1 MAQAIVLPKL
11 GNTVESAIILRWHVA
26 VGAAV
31 TAGEALCEVETDK
44 AVLEV
49 ESSASGVLLAR
60 FAEAGSE
67 VPVLGTI
74 AVVGRAG
81 DSYTEFAPAASPPSA
96 APTPTSSAS
105 AEEAPEARSDS
116 AIHDG
121 RIAISPRARRL
132 ARTKDIDY
140 ASIEGSGPEGR
151 IIERDIQA
159 LLKRRPKLSPVAKKM
174 LDSGDFQLDPAAVGA
189 RVTKADLLPAAEEK
203 RAAVNVIPLAGT
215 RGTIARRM
223 LESLQTTAQLTLH
236 RSADAATLRRL
247 RAKFKRS
254 DEALGLR
261 HVTINDLL
269 LFAVARTLPA
279 FPELNALFEQDTIYQ
294 QRAVQLGMAVDT
306 ERGLFVPVIRDVER
320 LGLLQLSAEAR
331 RLSLACRE
339 GVIQPD
345 ELSGGSFTLTNLGG
359 LGIEYFTP
367 ILNPPQVA
375 ILGAGAIS
383 LKPVDGE
390 SGIEFL
396 PQIALSLTVNHQ
408 VVDGAPAAR
417 FLAQLALNLRDVDL
431 LLAADSA

>member
-1 MAQAIVLPKL
+1 M
-11 GNTVESAIILRWHVA
+11 ESAIILRWHVA

-31 TAGEALCEVETDK
+31 RTGEALCEVETDK

-60 FAEAGSE
+60 FADEGEE

-81 DSYTEFAPAASPPSA
+81 ESHAEFAPAASPPSA
-96 APTPTSSAS
+96 APAPAPL
-105 AEEAPEARSDS
+105 AEEAAKAQPVS
-116 AIHDG
+116 AGQDG

-132 ARTKDIDY
+132 ARTNDIDY
-140 ASIEGSGPEGR
+140 GSIDGSGPDGR

-159 LLKRRPKLSPVAKKM
+159 LLRRRPKLSPVAKKM
-174 LDSGDFQLDPAAVGA
+174 LDSGDYQLDRSAAAGA
-189 RVTKADLLPAAEEK
+189 RVTKADLLPAAEDQ
-203 RAAVNVIPLAGT
+203 RDAVNAVPLTGV
-215 RGTIARRM
+215 RRTIARRM

-236 RSADAATLRRL
+236 RSADAVTLRRL
-247 RAKFKRS
+247 RAKFKHS

-261 HVTINDLL
+261 RVTINDLI

-279 FPELNALFEQDTIYQ
+279 FPALNARFENDTIYQ
-294 QRAVQLGMAVDT
+294 QRAAQLGMAVDT
-306 ERGLFVPVIRDVER
+306 ERGLLVPVIRDADALSLR
-320 LGLLQLSAEAR
+320 QLSAEAR
-331 RLSLACRE
+331 RLSIACRDGE
-339 GVIQPD
+339 IKPD
-345 ELSGGSFTLTNLGG
+345 EMTGGSFTVTNLGG
-359 LGIEYFTP
+359 LGIDSFTP

-383 LKPVDGE
+383 LKPVEGE
-390 SGIEFL
+390 SGVDFQ

-417 FLAQLALNLRDVDL
+417 FLAQLALNLRDVDM
-431 LLAADSA
+431 LLAAETG